1 MHISEKEW
9 KFLHERIVR
18 LEMDCVHIDEFR
30 YNLNSIKKELNGF
43 PIKKIDELEAKLSAR
58 IEETNVDVVTCEV
71 CGCLLERSVAIQGPS
86 EIRGDPNEV
95 VAYIG
100 TEPVINNT
108 EYIYHP
114 YYCKIHAP
122 KPKTKGKK

>member
-18 LEMDCVHIDEFR
+18 LEMDCVHIDTFR
-30 YNLNSIKKELNGF
+30 YSLNSIKKELNGF

-86 EIRGDPNEV
+86 EIRKVMRYSAGYAGYFTQV
-95 VAYIG
+95 G
-100 TEPVINNT
+100 PV
-108 EYIYHP
+108 EKIYHP
-114 YYCKIHAP
+114 YYCQVHAP

>member
-18 LEMDCVHIDEFR
+18 LEMDCVHIDTFR
-30 YNLNSIKKELNGF
+30 YSLNSIKKELNGF

-71 CGCLLERSVAIQGPS
+71 CGCIIAKSVAIQGKS
-86 EIRGDPNEV
+86 EVRVLSSRWGPREV
-95 VAYIG
+95 V
-100 TEPVINNT
+100 
-108 EYIYHP
+108 YHP
-114 YYCKIHAP
+114 YYCKVHAP